1 MTVSAKTLPAYVY
14 ASATVPS
21 SAAVVLPPS
30 STGLSGLHLVS
41 YSDLQALVT
50 SLSSQ
55 LSGLPEL
62 KQRQT
67 SVSISLPNS
76 LEFLVSFLSIG
87 QNAHIAAPLN
97 PAYTKDE
104 AEFYLSDSSAKLL
117 LVPKGALSSQP
128 SGAVQAAQKLRILI
142 GEVTYFVHQ
151 RRIVLEILGQRRHVG
166 PRALPV
172 HPQEHD
178 TMLLL
183 HTSGTTGKPKAVPL
197 SHKNLIT
204 TMQNV
209 KNTYNLTPSDRSFI
223 VMPLFHVHGLLA
235 GLLAPLGS
243 GGTCVIPPRFAARS
257 FWSEVQLSHSN
268 WYTAVPTIHQ
278 ILLHSPI
285 PSPLPKLR
293 FIRSCSSALSATTH
307 RELELA
313 FRAPVLEAYAMTE
326 ATHQMT
332 SNPLPPAKRK
342 PGTVGKPQGID
353 LRILSFDSED
363 EVEEGEVCI
372 RGPNVTA
379 GYLNNPKANSE
390 SFTVKERFFRTGD
403 RGRLD
408 ADGYLTLTGRLKEL
422 INRGGEKLSPLEL
435 DGALLAV
442 PGVAEAVAFGVPDTK
457 YGEVPWAAVVL
468 KDGISLTQNEIQKDL
483 SKRLGQF
490 KVPEKIFIVE
500 QIPKTATGKVQ
511 RRKVAEVFLAKNEH
525 KPRL

>member
-1 MTVSAKTLPAYVY
+1 MTLSGKTLPAKIY
-14 ASATVPS
+14 ASVTDTS
-21 SAAVVLPPS
+21 SIAVVLPPS
-30 STGLSGLHLVS
+30 ATGRSEIQSVS
-41 YSDLQALVT
+41 YSELRALV
-50 SLSSQ
+50 SALSRQ
-55 LSGLPEL
+55 LNGLAEL
-62 KQRQT
+62 NERQV
-67 SVSISLPNS
+67 SISISLPNS
-76 LEFLVSFLSIG
+76 LEFLIAFLAIG
-87 QNAHIAAPLN
+87 QNALIAAPLN
-97 PAYTKDE
+97 PAYTRDE

-117 LVPKGALSSQP
+117 LVPKGALSSPP
-128 SGAVQAAQKLRILI
+128 SGAVQAAQNLGILI
-142 GEVTYFVHQ
+142 GEVIYLTNQ
-151 RRIVLEILGQRRHVG
+151 RAIVLEIAGRQVLLGPTLHDIR
-166 PRALPV
+166 
-172 HPQEHD
+172 PQESD

-197 SHKNLIT
+197 SHRNLIT
-204 TMQNV
+204 TMYNI
-209 KNTYNLTPSDRSFI
+209 KNTYNLTASDRSFI

-235 GLLAPLGS
+235 ALLAPLGS
-243 GGTCVIPPRFAARS
+243 GGSCVIPPQFAARS
-257 FWSEVQLSHSN
+257 FWNEFQLSHSN

-285 PSPLPKLR
+285 PSPLPKIR
-293 FIRSCSSALSATTH
+293 FIRSCSSALSQTTH
-307 RELELA
+307 QELELT

-342 PGTVGKPQGID
+342 PGTVGLPQGVD

-379 GYLNNPKANSE
+379 GYLNNQKANTE
-390 SFTVKERFFRTGD
+390 SFTTQGRFFRTGD
-403 RGRLD
+403 RGKLD

-435 DGALLAV
+435 DGALLTV
-442 PGVAEAVAFGVPDTK
+442 PGVAEAVAFGVPNSK

-468 KDGISLTQNEIQKDL
+468 KNGTQITQNDIQKDL

-490 KVPEKIFIVE
+490 KIPEKIFIVDK
-500 QIPKTATGKVQ
+500 IPKTATGKVQ
-511 RRKVAEVFLAKNEH
+511 RRKVAEVFLVQNQH